1 MSDCRDKMLE
11 LMLDQD
17 IYIYFY
23 IDYEANRWH
32 LENNPRMP
40 EFTMSETDNPI
51 DGILKD
57 ARLAGEDKER
67 FFLFAEKLREGIAI
81 TKKDP
86 FIKIQFRIKSE
97 KGGLDWYE
105 IKIFPKFVQYSSMP
119 LITGTIHK
127 MNDREIK
134 SRNILNF
141 YSNDK
146 NPAIFSDLMAK
157 RIRTDLD
164 NKYAV
169 IQFDVI
175 GFKFINDKYGEA
187 IGNELLH
194 HFNDVLD
201 VYCSER
207 QLFTRLS
214 ADVFM
219 VVTCYEEM
227 SDIYSFIRGLEAS
240 ISGFKGIKYN
250 FAFGVYLV
258 TDRNISTRI
267 MGDGAGIARASIKGN
282 ALENIGFYDQN
293 IKDTLKSKRNIED
306 KMGSALKNGEFVMYL
321 QPKYNIPDSAIIGAE
336 ALVRWI
342 DPEKGIIPPNDF
354 IPVFEKNGFVV
365 KIDQY
370 IWECAAR
377 QIRHWLNEGLPAIPI
392 SVNVSRIHLTDSGF
406 VDKLE
411 SIIKKYNIP
420 RELLELE
427 ITESIENVNINEM
440 IQLAK
445 DSGFR
450 LLMDDFG
457 SGYSSLNTL
466 KSTPFDVLKIDRS
479 FLSSSMESSRGQKI
493 ISHTIA
499 MSRDIGLELIAEG
512 VETKE
517 QADFLSGC
525 GCNLAQGYFYSKPV
539 PVDMFDK
546 LLRNS
551 LLVKSEYM
559 VEKWE

>member
-175 GFKFINDKYGEA
+175 VFKFINDKYGEA

-466 KSTPFDVLKIDRS
+466 KSTPFNVLKIDRS

-551 LLVKSEYM
+551 VLVKSEYM
-559 VEKWE
+559 VEK

>member
-1 MSDCRDKMLE
+1 MLE

-40 EFTMSETDNPI
+40 EFKMSETDNPI
-51 DGILKD
+51 DAIFKD
-57 ARLAGEDKER
+57 VRLAEEDKER
-67 FFLFAEKLREGIAI
+67 FSLFAEKLREGVAI
-81 TKKDP
+81 TKRDP
-86 FIKIQFRIKSE
+86 FIKIQFRIRSE

-105 IKIFPKFVQYSSMP
+105 IKIFPKFVEYSSTP

-146 NPAIFSDLMAK
+146 NPVIFTDLMAK
-157 RIRTDLD
+157 RIRGDLD

-201 VYCSER
+201 VFCTER
-207 QLFTRLS
+207 QLYTRLS

-219 VVTCYEEM
+219 IVTCYEEI

-240 ISGFKGIKYN
+240 MNGFKGIKYN

-258 TDRNISTRI
+258 NDRNISTRI
-267 MGDGAGIARASIKGN
+267 MGDCACMARENIKGN
-282 ALENIGFYDQN
+282 ALENIGFYDHS
-293 IKDTLKSKRNIED
+293 IKNSMRNKQNIED
-306 KMGSALKNGEFVMYL
+306 KMRLALKNSEFVMYL

-342 DPEKGIIPPNDF
+342 DPERGIIPPNEF
-354 IPVFEKNGFVV
+354 IPVFEQNGFVV
-365 KIDQY
+365 KIDEY
-370 IWECAAR
+370 IWECAAKC
-377 QIRHWLNEGLPAIPI
+377 IRHWINEGLPPIPI
-392 SVNVSRIHLTDSGF
+392 SVNVSRVHLSDSGF
-406 VDKLE
+406 VNKLE
-411 SIIKKYNIP
+411 ALIKKYNIP

-479 FLSSSMESSRGQKI
+479 FFSSSMESSRGQKI

-499 MSRDIGLELIAEG
+499 MSKDIGLELIAEG

-517 QADFLSGC
+517 QAEFLSDC
-525 GCNLAQGYFYSKPV
+525 GCNSAQGYFYSSPV

-546 LLRNS
+546 LLKNS
-551 LLVKSEYM
+551 VLVKTE
-559 VEKWE
+559 